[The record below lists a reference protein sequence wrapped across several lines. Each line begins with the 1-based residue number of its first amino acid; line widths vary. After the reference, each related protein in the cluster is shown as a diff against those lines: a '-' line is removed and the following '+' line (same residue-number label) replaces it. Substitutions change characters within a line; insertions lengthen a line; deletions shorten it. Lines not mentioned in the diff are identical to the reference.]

1 MAKAKK
7 AAEAAAKVLVDV
19 NDPRYILSQLE
30 KEFES
35 VPSNEVLNKA
45 LQQIADEEQK
55 RKIDRVKEGFN
66 RANQY
71 IQQEVVNLRE
81 LRKLVRK
88 SKERLVKMNDVRAK
102 FLVDGDY
109 EDMVKE
115 MKALR

>member
-7 AAEAAAKVLVDV
+7 AAKAAAKVLVDV

-35 VPSNEVLNKA
+35 VPSNEVLNTA

-55 RKIDRVKEGFN
+55 RKIDHVKEGFS
-66 RANQY
+66 RANRY
-71 IQQEVVNLRE
+71 IQQEVLNLRE

-109 EDMVKE
+109 EDMLEK

>member
-1 MAKAKK
+1 M
-7 AAEAAAKVLVDV
+7 
-19 NDPRYILSQLE
+19 
-30 KEFES
+30 
-35 VPSNEVLNKA
+35 LNTA

-55 RKIDRVKEGFN
+55 RKIDRVKEGFS